1 MHERQEAAVPARRHA
16 RGAGFPVHLVRR
28 TVAVGWVA
36 ACLFFGAGTQAAG
49 PQSGGQAPGAGISY
63 SKLSAQERQALLARL
78 SDAQVRE
85 LLLRELQ
92 TPSAA
97 TDKPLAPAALAG
109 AQSAT
114 ARIRQNLAD
123 ILEHVGDL
131 SVIFLFA
138 ATRVAGGDDS
148 AHLLTVLASITLM
161 LLAGTAGEWLF
172 RRATGS
178 ARRRCESGSGGRLG
192 RLFPR
197 LILDVLALAVFAL
210 AATGT
215 FALIYYGLER
225 DEPEPLLLFA
235 LTILAALI
243 IVRLSSALTRF
254 VLAPNTPPLR
264 LVALSDARARRLHRW
279 VVAVT
284 TLLSFGFL
292 GCGLMLLL
300 GLVPP
305 LYELLLIMLGFV
317 VTAAL
322 AAMIWQSRA
331 AIAELIRGGPEAPAG
346 QTAQVFADIW
356 HWLAI
361 AYVVAL
367 YAFITIARLAGH
379 ELGLGVWVG
388 SLLIVVAVPLI
399 DAAMCHGLGGFFGR
413 RGATGAAGQPEGY
426 ERVLRRGLRTIL
438 LLLAAAALLGLWGVD
453 IYSVAERGVG
463 GAVTRTML
471 DIALTLLLAYVGW
484 GLAKIAIDR
493 RLAAQTGSGAQAASA
508 EDEAPAS
515 RLHTLLPLLRRF
527 LQITIVVMVVM
538 IVLSSLGVN
547 VGPLVAGAGVV
558 GLAIGF
564 GAQTLVRDIVSGMF
578 FLLDDAF
585 RLGEYIDIG
594 SVKGTVEAIHVR
606 SLVLRHHRGALHT
619 VPFGEIKRLTNY
631 SRDWAIMKLEFRVPY
646 DTDIDKVK
654 KIFKQIGARLLED
667 ENLGPNFIEPLKSQ
681 GVTEMDDSA
690 MIIRAKF
697 KALAGKQFEIRK
709 QVYAD
714 VQKAFQEHGIKFAH
728 RRVMVDL
735 PPGIDP
741 VSAQGKA
748 IADAAAAAALVAP
761 GTEKRA
767 PSP

>member
-1 MHERQEAAVPARRHA
+1 MRDPVEVAVPACRQA
-16 RGAGFPVHLVRR
+16 RPVLR
-28 TVAVGWVA
+28 TVAAVFL
-36 ACLFFGAGTQAAG
+36 ACLFFAAG
-49 PQSGGQAPGAGISY
+49 ARLAPAAAPADAAALDAGVSL
-63 SKLSAQERQALLARL
+63 SKLTAQERQALLARL

-92 TPSAA
+92 APASTQ
-97 TDKPLAPAALAG
+97 DKPGAQAMLTG
-109 AQSAT
+109 AQST
-114 ARIRQNLAD
+114 AAHIRQSVAD

-131 SVIFLFA
+131 AVIFLFA
-138 ATRVAGGDDS
+138 LTRIAGGDDR
-148 AHLLTVLASITLM
+148 AHLLAALASIALM

-172 RRATGS
+172 RWATRG
-178 ARRRCESGSGGRLG
+178 ARRQCEAGSGGRLG

-197 LILDVLALAVFAL
+197 LLLDLLALAIFAL
-210 AATGT
+210 AAAGT

-235 LTILAALI
+235 LTVLAGLI
-243 IVRLSSALTRF
+243 IVRFTSALTRF
-254 VLAPNTPPLR
+254 VLAPRAPRLR
-264 LVALSDARARRLHRW
+264 LVALSDASARSLHRW
-279 VVAVT
+279 VVAVAA
-284 TLLSFGFL
+284 LLSFGFL
-292 GCGLMLLL
+292 GCALMLLL

-305 LYELLLIMLGFV
+305 LYELLLLMVGFV
-317 VTAAL
+317 VTGTL
-322 AAMIWQSRA
+322 VAMIWRSRR
-331 AIAELIRGGPEAPAG
+331 AIAELIHGGPGARATQAG
-346 QTAQVFADIW
+346 QIFADIW

-361 AYVVAL
+361 AYVLGL
-367 YAFITIARLAGH
+367 YAYITIARLAGH

-399 DAAMCHGLGGFFGR
+399 DAAMCQGLGGFFR
-413 RGATGAAGQPEGY
+413 SRGAAAGPAPPEGY

-438 LLLAAAALLGLWGVD
+438 LLLAAVALLRLWGIDV
-453 IYSVAERGVG
+453 YSVAERGVG
-463 GAVTRTML
+463 GAVTRTTL

-493 RLAAQTGSGAQAASA
+493 RLAIETGSAMAANA
-508 EDEAPAS
+508 EGEAPVS

-585 RLGEYIDIG
+585 RLGEYVDIG

-654 KIFKQIGARLLED
+654 KIFKRIGAQLLED

-681 GVTEMDDSA
+681 GVTDMDDSA

-709 QVYAD
+709 QVYALA
-714 VQKAFQEHGIKFAH
+714 QKAFHENGIKFAH

-735 PPGIDP
+735 PPAIDP
-741 VSAQGKA
+741 HSAQGKA
-748 IADAAAAAALVAP
+748 IADAAAAAALVAHAGDKP
-761 GTEKRA
+761 AEG
-767 PSP
+767 